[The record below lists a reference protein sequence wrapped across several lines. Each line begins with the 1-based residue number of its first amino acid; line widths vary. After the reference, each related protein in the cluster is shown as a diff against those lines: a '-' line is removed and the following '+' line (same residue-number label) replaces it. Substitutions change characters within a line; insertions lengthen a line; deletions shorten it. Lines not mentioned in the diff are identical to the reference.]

1 MLQQTSLLAEH
12 VTAADW
18 DKATALRVR
27 EPLRLLFLTSKE
39 KKVLNNLK
47 MSVAI
52 SWAFE
57 SLFCETL
64 TCGLLSTE
72 ALF

>member
-27 EPLRLLFLTSKE
+27 EPLSLPFLIE
-39 KKVLNNLK
+39 VLAKILDTGT
-47 MSVAI
+47 V
-52 SWAFE
+52 F
-57 SLFCETL
+57 
-64 TCGLLSTE
+64 
-72 ALF
+72 